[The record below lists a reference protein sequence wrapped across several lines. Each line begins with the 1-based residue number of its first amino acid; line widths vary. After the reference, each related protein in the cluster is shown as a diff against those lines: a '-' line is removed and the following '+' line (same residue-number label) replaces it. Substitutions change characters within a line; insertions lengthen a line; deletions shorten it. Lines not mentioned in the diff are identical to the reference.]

1 MYYPSLTRRTFP
13 GLATLVGSALIAGLA
28 AVPAIAQEAV
38 TTQTINVT
46 GEPVAT
52 PHPHDDTRPKLEHI
66 MREVS
71 ETQIT
76 VTKKATVINLD
87 KEPPVQANN
96 LQQLFTKAP
105 GLVVSEQQNPGQ
117 YNYSYRGLGNPQEA
131 EYTLFLQD
139 GLPLMAE
146 WIGFPTLYY
155 QPVPQSISEIQFIR
169 GGSSLLYGPE
179 PAPAINFVTKHP
191 APGTP
196 LSGYFEQT
204 GGLNGFYNSYASVE
218 AAPGPFEY
226 RLDAD
231 YQTSDGQRNNGHY
244 DLWQANGYLGYRPS
258 NNQLIAFDVHA
269 SRFNG
274 GDPGKLT
281 LAQFNND
288 QNFATTPYNEN
299 WVDRYNFVLRYEAN
313 LGDGWLMQAKGWF
326 THQDIDSRSAGNLG
340 PATSLNPTVFP
351 TSTTFG
357 YEEFNNGGLDLRF
370 RKKWG
375 EGTMFK
381 GSALTF
387 GGVAYHGEAPFQRYT
402 LQNTNINTPNG
413 LTLANYGPDFLY
425 APRGAKANTIL
436 RIAGVPTDIGATLD
450 QQRSADYQAFFVED
464 LIRIGSFHIV
474 PSFRLDHENVEV
486 DSTGAP
492 WLSPPLPAGSPNIGP
507 NTISADHWIP
517 LWGIGLG
524 NDFGKGNETYF
535 NASSGWRPTRFFD
548 IAGTART
555 TQPGQPIPDP
565 FRSLDI
571 ELGVHGTPIK
581 GFWYDV
587 GLFWMEFENR
597 TESINVGGSSTLF
610 FVQNS
615 GNTRHRGVEAEVSY
629 DLLAPFQT
637 EIVPATTTADAK
649 SGKDVTVPPPAHP
662 LQLIVFSNF
671 QYLDAEFTES
681 EIFIPGSTTQTLV
694 GNAPAYAP
702 EFIWKG
708 GVTFQKEKC
717 FRVTVSG
724 VHVSDQFWADNNRPN
739 PATATTAAAILVPAV
754 IPAYTVFNLSAE
766 VYLAKNV
773 RLFGGISN
781 LADEKYYSRVFLN
794 GLIDPAP
801 RRTGYAGLSV
811 EF

>member
-1 MYYPSLTRRTFP
+1 MGHRYLFYRCPAALSVTAILTV
-13 GLATLVGSALIAGLA
+13 ACCSTLR
-28 AVPAIAQEAV
+28 AQEAV
-38 TTQTINVT
+38 LTQTINVT

-71 ETQIT
+71 DTQIT
-76 VTKKATVINLD
+76 VTKKATVIHLD
-87 KEPPVQANN
+87 KEAPVEANN

-117 YNYSYRGLGNPQEA
+117 YNYSYRGLGNPQES

-155 QPVPQSISEIQFIR
+155 QPVPQSISEIEFIR

-179 PAPAINFVTKHP
+179 PAPAVNFVTKHP
-191 APGTP
+191 GPGTP
-196 LSGYFEQT
+196 LGGYFEHT
-204 GGLNGFYNSYASVE
+204 GGLNGYYNSYASIQE
-218 AAPGPFEY
+218 ASGPLEF
-226 RLDAD
+226 RADAD
-231 YQTSDGQRNNGHY
+231 YQTSDGQRNNGDY
-244 DLWQANGYLGYRPS
+244 KLWQANGYLGYRPDS
-258 NNQLIAFDVHA
+258 NNLIALDVHA

-281 LAQFNND
+281 LAQFDND
-288 QNFATTPYNEN
+288 QNFSTTPYNQN
-299 WVDRYNFVLRYEAN
+299 WVDRYNFVLRYEADF
-313 LGDGWLMQAKGWF
+313 GDGWLMQAKGWF

-340 PATSLNPTVFP
+340 AATSLNPTVFP

-375 EGTMFK
+375 DGTMFK
-381 GSALTF
+381 GSVLTF

-413 LTLANYGPDFLY
+413 VTLANFGPNFLY
-425 APRGAKANTIL
+425 APRGSKANTIL
-436 RIAGVPTDIGATLD
+436 IINGVPTDIGATLD
-450 QQRSADYQAFFVED
+450 QQRTADYQAFFVED

-474 PSFRLDHENVEV
+474 PSFRLDHENVQV
-486 DSTGAP
+486 DSTAAP
-492 WLSPPLPAGSPNIGP
+492 WLSPPLAAGNTNIGP

-517 LWGIGLG
+517 LWGIGMG

-548 IAGTART
+548 IAGTSRT
-555 TQPGQPIPDP
+555 IPFGQPTPDP

-587 GLFWMEFENR
+587 GLFWMQFENR
-597 TESINVGGSSTLF
+597 TENINVNGSSTLF

-615 GNTRHRGVEAEVSY
+615 GNTRHRGIEAEFSY
-629 DLLAPFQT
+629 DLLAPFASDLASAS
-637 EIVPATTTADAK
+637 VTTDPK
-649 SGKDVTVPPPAHP
+649 SGKDVTPPPTSHP

-681 EIFIPGSTTQTLV
+681 GVLIPGTTQTLV
-694 GNAPAYAP
+694 GNTPAYAP
-702 EFIWKG
+702 DFIWKG
-708 GVTFQKEKC
+708 GITFQKEKC

-739 PATATTAAAILVPAV
+739 PATATTAAAIVVPAV
-754 IPAYTVFNLSAE
+754 IPAYTVFNFSTE
-766 VYLAKNV
+766 VYVTKNV

-781 LADEKYYSRVFLN
+781 LGDEKYYSRVFLN

>member
-1 MYYPSLTRRTFP
+1 MYYPSLTRRTSL
-13 GLATLVGSALIAGLA
+13 GLATLISSALIAGLS
-28 AVPAIAQEAV
+28 AVPAFAQQSV
-38 TTQTINVT
+38 TTQTVNVT

-52 PHPHDDTRPKLEHI
+52 PHPQDDTRPKLEHI
-66 MREVS
+66 MREVDG
-71 ETQIT
+71 TQIT

-117 YNYSYRGLGNPQEA
+117 FNYSFRGLGNPQES

-179 PAPAINFVTKHP
+179 PAPAVNFVTRHP

-204 GGLNGFYNSYASVE
+204 GGLNGFYNSYASVQ

-231 YQTSDGQRNNGHY
+231 YQTSDGQRNNGQY
-244 DLWQANGYLGYRPS
+244 DLWQANGYLGYRPTT
-258 NNQLIAFDVHA
+258 NQLIAIDIHA

-313 LGDGWLMQAKGWF
+313 LGDGWLLQAKAWF
-326 THQDIDSRSAGNLG
+326 THQDIDSRSAGNL
-340 PATSLNPTVFP
+340 NPTVANP
-351 TSTTFG
+351 SGLPSSTTFG
-357 YEEFNNGGLDLRF
+357 YEEFNNGGVDLRF

-387 GGVAYHGEAPFQRYT
+387 GGVVYHGEAPFQRYT
-402 LQNTNINTPNG
+402 LQNTTIG
-413 LTLANYGPDFLY
+413 QTLANYGPDFLY
-425 APRGAKANTIL
+425 APRGAKADTIQ
-436 RIAGVPTDIGATLD
+436 RINGVPTDIGATLD
-450 QQRSADYQAFFVED
+450 QDRTADYQALFVED

-486 DSTGAP
+486 DSKAAP
-492 WLSPPLPAGSPNIGP
+492 WLSPPLAAGSPNIGP

-565 FRSLDI
+565 FRSTDI

-637 EIVPATTTADAK
+637 EIVPVTADPK
-649 SGKDVTVPPPAHP
+649 SGKDVTAPPPAHP

-681 EIFIPGSTTQTLV
+681 QVLIPGSTTQTLV
-694 GNAPAYAP
+694 GNEPAYAP

-708 GVTFQKEKC
+708 GITFQKEKC
-717 FRVTVSG
+717 FRVSVSG

-739 PATATTAAAILVPAV
+739 PATPVGAPILVPAV
-754 IPAYTVFNLSAE
+754 IPAYTVFNFSAE

-781 LADEKYYSRVFLN
+781 LGDEKYYSRVFLN

-801 RRTGYAGLSV
+801 QRTGYAGVSV

>member
-1 MYYPSLTRRTFP
+1 MNRFMYNSARNRIVALT
-13 GLATLVGSALIAGLA
+13 IAGA
-28 AVPAIAQEAV
+28 AVLVALSTPLHAQEAV
-38 TTQTINVT
+38 TTTRIEVV

-76 VTKKATVINLD
+76 VTKKATVITLD
-87 KEPPVQANN
+87 KQAPNQNN
-96 LQQLFTKAP
+96 NNQELFVKAP

-117 YNYSYRGLGNPQEA
+117 FNYSYRGLGNPQES

-191 APGTP
+191 VPGTP
-196 LSGYFEQT
+196 WSAYMEQV
-204 GGLNGFYNSYASVE
+204 GGADGFYNSYASVQE
-218 AAPGPFEY
+218 AMGPLEF
-226 RLDAD
+226 RMDAD
-231 YQTSDGQRNNGHY
+231 YQTSDGQRDNGWY
-244 DLWQANGYLGYRPS
+244 DLWQANGYLGYRP
-258 NNQLIAFDVHA
+258 NNDHLIAFDVHL

-274 GDPGKLT
+274 GDPGKIDY
-281 LAQFNND
+281 AQFQANQD
-288 QNFATTPYNEN
+288 YASTPYNEN

-326 THQDIDSRSAGNLG
+326 THQDIDSRSGANLAKAKPTDVFG
-340 PATSLNPTVFP
+340 TNPP
-351 TSTTFG
+351 GSTQFG
-357 YEEFNNGGLDLRF
+357 YEEFNNGGVDLRF

-402 LQNTNINTPNG
+402 LNNNPASPAFFGPN
-413 LTLANYGPDFLY
+413 FLD
-425 APRGAKANTIL
+425 APRGTTSAAV
-436 RIAGVPTDIGATLD
+436 ALD
-450 QQRSADYQAFFVED
+450 QDRSADYQAFFIED

-474 PSFRLDHENVEV
+474 PSFRLDHEHVEV
-486 DSTGAP
+486 DSAVAP
-492 WLSPPLPAGSPNIGP
+492 FTSPPLLPGSPNIGP
-507 NTISADHWIP
+507 SSISADHWVP

-535 NASSGWRPTRFFD
+535 SATTGWRPTRFFD

-555 TQPGQPIPDP
+555 IPVGDPIPDP
-565 FRSLDI
+565 FNSLDI

-597 TESINVGGSSTLF
+597 TENVNIAGSSTLF
-610 FVQNS
+610 FVQNT
-615 GNTRHRGVEAEVSY
+615 GNTRHRGVEAEFSY
-629 DLLAPFQT
+629 DLLAPFQP
-637 EIVPATTTADAK
+637 EITPASVTTDAK
-649 SGKDVTVPPPAHP
+649 SGKDVSVAPEPTRP

-681 EIFIPGSTTQTLV
+681 DLLAPGTNQSLV
-694 GNAPAYAP
+694 GNTPAYAP
-702 EFIWKG
+702 DFLWKG
-708 GVTFQKEKC
+708 GITFQKEKC
-717 FRVTVSG
+717 FRLTFSG
-724 VHVSDQFWADNNRPN
+724 VHVADQFFADNNRPN
-739 PATATTAAAILVPAV
+739 PASPLGAAAIVPAV
-754 IPAYTVFNLSAE
+754 IPSYTVFNFSSE
-766 VYLAKNV
+766 WYLTKNV
-773 RLFGGISN
+773 RLIAGVSN

-801 RRTGYAGLSV
+801 HRTGYAGLSV

>member
-1 MYYPSLTRRTFP
+1 MLSRLGSRAIAISAGAALCVIAWSRSLH
-13 GLATLVGSALIAGLA
+13 
-28 AVPAIAQEAV
+28 AQEAV
-38 TTQTINVT
+38 TTQTITVT

-76 VTKKATVINLD
+76 VTKKATVIPLD
-87 KEPPVQANN
+87 KQAPNEGNN
-96 LQQLFTKAP
+96 NQELFTKTP
-105 GLVVSEQQNPGQ
+105 GLIVSEQQNPGQ
-117 YNYSYRGLGNPQEA
+117 FNYSYRGLGNPQES

-191 APGTP
+191 VPGTP
-196 LSGYFEQT
+196 WSAYFEQV
-204 GGLNGFYNSYASVE
+204 GGADGFYNSYGSVQE
-218 AAPGPFEY
+218 ANGPVEL

-231 YQTSDGQRNNGHY
+231 YQHSDGQRNNGQY
-244 DLWQANGYLGYRPS
+244 DLWQANGYLGYRPTT
-258 NNQLIAFDVHA
+258 NQLIAFDFHS

-274 GDPGKLT
+274 GDPGRLT
-281 LAQFNND
+281 LAQFQND
-288 QNFATTPYNEN
+288 QNFSTTPYNEN
-299 WVDRYNFVLRYEAN
+299 WVDRYTGVLRYEVDF
-313 LGDGWLMQAKGWF
+313 GGGWLMQAKGWF
-326 THQDIDSRSAGNLG
+326 THQDIDSRSAGNLA
-340 PATSLNPTVFP
+340 PATAVVPTVFP

-357 YEEFNNGGLDLRF
+357 YEEFNNGGVDLRF

-387 GGVAYHGEAPFQRYT
+387 GGVVYHGEAPFTRYT
-402 LQNTNINTPNG
+402 LNNATSG
-413 LTLANYGPDFLY
+413 ANFLF
-425 APRGAKANTIL
+425 APRGTTSTNI
-436 RIAGVPTDIGATLD
+436 PLD
-450 QQRSADYQAFFVED
+450 QDRTADYQAFFMED
-464 LIRIGSFHIV
+464 LIRIGNFHIV

-486 DSTGAP
+486 DSALAP
-492 WLSPPLPAGSPNIGP
+492 WLPNPTLTPPTTATTGPAK
-507 NTISADHWIP
+507 ISADHWIP

-535 NASSGWRPTRFFD
+535 SATSGWRPTRFFD
-548 IAGTART
+548 IAGTSRT
-555 TQPGQPIPDP
+555 IQPGQTIPDP
-565 FRSLDI
+565 FKSLDI

-597 TESINVGGSSTLF
+597 TENVNVGGSSTLF
-610 FVQNS
+610 FVQNT
-615 GNTRHRGVEAEVSY
+615 GNTRHRGIEAEFSY

-637 EIVPATTTADAK
+637 EIAPVTTTADSK
-649 SGKDVTVPPPAHP
+649 SSNKDVAVAPPPSHP
-662 LQLIVFSNF
+662 LQLIIFSNVQF
-671 QYLDAEFTES
+671 LDAEFTES
-681 EIFIPGSTTQTLV
+681 ALFVPGTTRTLV
-694 GNAPAYAP
+694 GNTPAYAP
-702 EFIWKG
+702 DFIWKG
-708 GVTFQKEKC
+708 GITFQKEKC

-724 VHVSDQFWADNNRPN
+724 VHVSDQFWADNNLGN
-739 PATATTAAAILVPAV
+739 PAVGAPLLVPAV
-754 IPAYTVFNLSAE
+754 VPSYTVFNFSSE
-766 VYLAKNV
+766 WYLTKNV
-773 RLFGGISN
+773 RLIAGVSN
-781 LADEKYYSRVFLN
+781 LGDEKYYSRVFLN

-801 RRTGYAGLSV
+801 RRTGYAGVSV

>member
-1 MYYPSLTRRTFP
+1 MNLPCVNRARVALLLTAIVAA
-13 GLATLVGSALIAGLA
+13 LGSSIY
-28 AVPAIAQEAV
+28 AQESTST
-38 TTQTINVT
+38 TTQGITVT
-46 GEPVAT
+46 GEPVST

-191 APGTP
+191 VPGAP

-204 GGLNGFYNSYASVE
+204 GGLNGFYNSYGSVQQAS
-218 AAPGPFEY
+218 GPLEF
-226 RLDAD
+226 RADAD
-231 YQTSDGQRNNGHY
+231 YQTSDGQRNNGWY
-244 DLWQANGYLGYRPS
+244 DLWQANGYLGYRP
-258 NNQLIAFDVHA
+258 NDDNLIAFDVHA

-281 LAQFNND
+281 LAQFEND
-288 QNFATTPYNEN
+288 QNFSTTPSNEN

-340 PATSLNPTVFP
+340 PATSLNPTVLP

-375 EGTMFK
+375 QGTMFK

-387 GGVAYHGEAPFQRYT
+387 GGVVYHGEAPFQRYT
-402 LQNTNINTPNG
+402 LNAANTGAT
-413 LTLANYGPDFLY
+413 FLF
-425 APRGAKANTIL
+425 APRGSKAGDPFI
-436 RIAGVPTDIGATLD
+436 PLD
-450 QQRSADYQAFFVED
+450 QDRTADYQAFFIED

-486 DSTGAP
+486 NSARAP
-492 WLSPPLPAGSPNIGP
+492 WLSPPLPAGSANIGP

-548 IAGTART
+548 IAGTSRT
-555 TQPGQPIPDP
+555 IQPGQSIPDP
-565 FRSLDI
+565 FESLDI

-581 GFWYDV
+581 GLWYDV
-587 GLFWMEFENR
+587 GLFWMEFSNR
-597 TESINVGGSSTLF
+597 TENINVGGSSTLF

-615 GNTRHRGVEAEVSY
+615 GNTRHRGIEAEISY
-629 DLLAPFQT
+629 DLLAPFQH
-637 EIVPATTTADAK
+637 EMPATTTTDAK
-649 SGKDVTVPPPAHP
+649 SGKDVSVAPPPSRP

-681 EIFIPGSTTQTLV
+681 EIFIPGTTQTLV
-694 GNAPAYAP
+694 GNQPAYAP
-702 EFIWKG
+702 DFIWKG
-708 GVTFQKEKC
+708 GISFQKEKC
-717 FRVTVSG
+717 FRISLSG

-739 PATATTAAAILVPAV
+739 PATASGAAVLVPAV
-754 IPAYTVFNLSAE
+754 IPSYTVFNLNAE
-766 VYLAKNV
+766 VYLTKNI
-773 RLFGGISN
+773 RLFGGVSN
-781 LADEKYYSRVFLN
+781 LGDEKYYSRVFLN

-801 RRTGYAGLSV
+801 QRTGYAGLSV

>member
-1 MYYPSLTRRTFP
+1 MFC
-13 GLATLVGSALIAGLA
+13 LASRPSALALALMIALLA
-28 AVPAIAQEAV
+28 WPFSLRAQEAESGIIV
-38 TTQTINVT
+38 TA
-46 GEPVAT
+46 EPVPT

-71 ETQIT
+71 DTQIT

-105 GLVVSEQQNPGQ
+105 GLIVSEQQNPGQ
-117 YNYSYRGLGNPQEA
+117 FNFSYRGLGNPQES

-169 GGSSLLYGPE
+169 GGNSLLYGPE
-179 PAPAINFVTKHP
+179 PAPVVNFVTKHP
-191 APGTP
+191 APGAP
-196 LSGYFEQT
+196 LGGYFEQT
-204 GGLNGFYNSYASVE
+204 GGLNGFYNSYGSVQQ
-218 AAPGPFEY
+218 ATGPWEF
-226 RLDAD
+226 RADAD
-231 YQTSDGQRNNGHY
+231 YQTYDGQRNNGQY
-244 DLWQANGYLGYRPS
+244 DLWQANGYLGYRPNE
-258 NNQLIAFDVHA
+258 NNLIAFDVHA

-281 LAQFNND
+281 LAQFEND

-326 THQDIDSRSAGNLG
+326 THQDIDSRSANNLG
-340 PATSLNPTVFP
+340 PATSLNPTVLP

-381 GSALTF
+381 GSSLTF
-387 GGVAYHGEAPFQRYT
+387 GGVVYHGEAPFRRYNLT
-402 LQNTNINTPNG
+402 AANTG
-413 LTLANYGPDFLY
+413 ANFLY
-425 APRGAKANTIL
+425 APRGTTAPDPNVL
-436 RIAGVPTDIGATLD
+436 LD
-450 QQRSADYQAFFVED
+450 QDRTADYQAFFVED

-486 DSTGAP
+486 DSSRAP
-492 WLSPPLPAGSPNIGP
+492 WLSPPLPANSPNIGP
-507 NTISADHWIP
+507 DNISADHWIP

-548 IAGTART
+548 IAGTSRT
-555 TQPGQPIPDP
+555 IPTGQPLPDP

-587 GLFWMEFENR
+587 GLFWMQFENR

-615 GNTRHRGVEAEVSY
+615 GN
-629 DLLAPFQT
+629 
-637 EIVPATTTADAK
+637 
-649 SGKDVTVPPPAHP
+649 
-662 LQLIVFSNF
+662 
-671 QYLDAEFTES
+671 
-681 EIFIPGSTTQTLV
+681 
-694 GNAPAYAP
+694 
-702 EFIWKG
+702 
-708 GVTFQKEKC
+708 
-717 FRVTVSG
+717 
-724 VHVSDQFWADNNRPN
+724 
-739 PATATTAAAILVPAV
+739 
-754 IPAYTVFNLSAE
+754 
-766 VYLAKNV
+766 
-773 RLFGGISN
+773 
-781 LADEKYYSRVFLN
+781 
-794 GLIDPAP
+794 
-801 RRTGYAGLSV
+801 
-811 EF
+811 

>member
-1 MYYPSLTRRTFP
+1 MSSFLTVRRNALVVALSL
-13 GLATLVGSALIAGLA
+13 ALPFSLR
-28 AVPAIAQEAV
+28 AQESV
-38 TTQTINVT
+38 TTSAVQVT
-46 GEPVAT
+46 GDPVAT

-76 VTKKATVINLD
+76 VTKKATVISLD
-87 KEPPVQANN
+87 QQAPMQGNN
-96 LQQLFTKAP
+96 NQELFTKAP

-117 YNYSYRGLGNPQEA
+117 FNYSYRGLGNPQES

-191 APGTP
+191 APGSP
-196 LSGYFEQT
+196 LAGFFEQV
-204 GGLNGFYNSYASVE
+204 GGANGFYNTYASVQQ
-218 AAPGPFEY
+218 ASGPLEF
-226 RLDAD
+226 RMDAD
-231 YQTSDGQRNNGHY
+231 YQTSDGQRNNGWY
-244 DLWQANGYLGYRPS
+244 DLWQANGYLGYRP
-258 NNQLIAFDVHA
+258 NNNNLIAFDVHA

-274 GDPGKLT
+274 GDPGRLT
-281 LAQFNND
+281 LAQFEND
-288 QNFATTPYNEN
+288 QNFSTTPYNEN

-351 TSTTFG
+351 TSTTMG
-357 YEEFNNGGLDLRF
+357 NEAFNNGGVDLRF

-387 GGVAYHGEAPFQRYT
+387 GGVVYHGDAPFTRYT
-402 LQNTNINTPNG
+402 LNNANTG
-413 LTLANYGPDFLY
+413 ANFLY
-425 APRGAKANTIL
+425 APRGTTSTA
-436 RIAGVPTDIGATLD
+436 VTLD
-450 QQRSADYQAFFVED
+450 QDRTADYQAFFIED

-474 PSFRLDHENVEV
+474 PSFRLDHENVQV
-486 DSTGAP
+486 DSAVAP
-492 WLSPPLPAGSPNIGP
+492 FTSPPLPAGSPNIGP
-507 NTISADHWIP
+507 NSISADHWVP

-535 NASSGWRPTRFFD
+535 SATTGWRPTRFFD

-555 TQPGQPIPDP
+555 IPFGESIPDP
-565 FRSLDI
+565 FSSLDI

-597 TESINVGGSSTLF
+597 TENVNIAGSSTLF
-610 FVQNS
+610 FVQNT
-615 GNTRHRGVEAEVSY
+615 GNTRHRGVEAEFSY
-629 DLLAPFQT
+629 DLLAPFQHD
-637 EIVPATTTADAK
+637 VAAASVTTDPK
-649 SGKDVTVPPPAHP
+649 SGKDVSVAPEPQRP

-681 EIFIPGSTTQTLV
+681 ELLVPGTTRTFV
-694 GNAPAYAP
+694 GNTPNYAP
-702 EFIWKG
+702 DFIWKG
-708 GVTFQKEKC
+708 GITFQKEKC
-717 FRVTVSG
+717 FRLTFSG
-724 VHVSDQFWADNNRPN
+724 VHVSDQFWADNNLGN
-739 PATATTAAAILVPAV
+739 PAVPTVASPSLVPAV
-754 IPAYTVFNLSAE
+754 IPAYTVFNFSSE
-766 VYLAKNV
+766 WYLTKNV
-773 RLFGGISN
+773 RLIAGVSN
-781 LADEKYYSRVFLN
+781 LTDEKYYSRVFLN
-794 GLIDPAP
+794 GLIEPAP
-801 RRTGYAGLSV
+801 RRTGYAGVSV

>member
-1 MYYPSLTRRTFP
+1 MFSRSYPGCSLA
-13 GLATLVGSALIAGLA
+13 LALA
-28 AVPAIAQEAV
+28 AVLFGLPFSLRAQQEQEARIIV
-38 TTQTINVT
+38 TAETL
-46 GEPVAT
+46 PT

-71 ETQIT
+71 DTQVT
-76 VTKKATVINLD
+76 VTKKATVIKLD

-105 GLVVSEQQNPGQ
+105 GLIVSEQQNPGQ
-117 YNYSYRGLGNPQEA
+117 YNYSYRGLGNPQES

-169 GGSSLLYGPE
+169 GGNSLLYGPE
-179 PAPAINFVTKHP
+179 PAPAVNFITKHP

-196 LSGYFEQT
+196 LAGYFEQT
-204 GGLNGFYNSYASVE
+204 GGLNGFYNSYAS
-218 AAPGPFEY
+218 AQQASGPWEF
-226 RLDAD
+226 RADAD
-231 YQTSDGQRNNGHY
+231 YQTSDGQRNNGWY
-244 DLWQANGYLGYRPS
+244 DLWQANGYLGYRP
-258 NNQLIAFDVHA
+258 NNDHLLAFDVHA

-274 GDPGKLT
+274 GDPGRLT
-281 LAQFNND
+281 LAQFEND
-288 QNFATTPYNEN
+288 QNFSTTPYNEN

-326 THQDIDSRSAGNLG
+326 THQDIDSRSAANLA
-340 PATSLNPTVFP
+340 PATSLNPTTFP

-357 YEEFNNGGLDLRF
+357 YEEFNNGGFDLRF
-370 RKKWG
+370 RKRWG
-375 EGTMFK
+375 EGSMFK

-387 GGVAYHGEAPFQRYT
+387 GGLVYHGEAPFQRYT
-402 LQNTNINTPNG
+402 LNNTAGSRGNV
-413 LTLANYGPDFLY
+413 GPTFLY
-425 APRGAKANTIL
+425 APRGTTSGSI
-436 RIAGVPTDIGATLD
+436 PLD
-450 QQRSADYQAFFVED
+450 QDRSADYQAFFIED

-486 DSTGAP
+486 DSTFAP
-492 WLSPPLPAGSPNIGP
+492 WLPNPTVTPPITATTGPAS
-507 NTISADHWIP
+507 ISADHWIP

-535 NASSGWRPTRFFD
+535 NASTGWRPTRFFD

-555 TQPGQPIPDP
+555 IQPGQPIPDP
-565 FRSLDI
+565 FESLDI
-571 ELGVHGTPIK
+571 ELGIHGTPIK

-587 GLFWMEFENR
+587 GLFWMEFSNR
-597 TESINVGGSSTLF
+597 TENINVAGSSTLF

-615 GNTRHRGVEAEVSY
+615 GNTRHRGIEAEFSY
-629 DLLAPFQT
+629 DFLAPFQH
-637 EIVPATTTADAK
+637 EMPATTTTDAK
-649 SGKDVTVPPPAHP
+649 SGKDVSVPAPPSHP

-681 EIFIPGSTTQTLV
+681 EVLIPGTTQTLV
-694 GNAPAYAP
+694 GNEPAYAP

-708 GVTFQKEKC
+708 GITFQKEKC
-717 FRVTVSG
+717 FRITLSG

-739 PATATTAAAILVPAV
+739 PATATGAAILVPAV
-754 IPAYTVFNLSAE
+754 IPSYTVFNLNAE
-766 VYLAKNV
+766 VYLTKNV
-773 RLFGGISN
+773 RLFGGVSN
-781 LADEKYYSRVFLN
+781 LGDEKYYSRVFLN

-801 RRTGYAGLSV
+801 QRTGYAGLSV

>member
-1 MYYPSLTRRTFP
+1 MHQKNAPRSACIAASILFGLVYALAITPSLH
-13 GLATLVGSALIAGLA
+13 
-28 AVPAIAQEAV
+28 AQTAV

-117 YNYSYRGLGNPQEA
+117 YNYSYRGLGNPQES

-179 PAPAINFVTKHP
+179 PAPAVNFVTRHP
-191 APGTP
+191 APGEP
-196 LSGYFEQT
+196 VNGYFEQT
-204 GGLNGFYNSYASVE
+204 GGVNGFYNSYASVQ
-218 AAPGPFEY
+218 AAPGPWEY
-226 RLDAD
+226 RLDGD
-231 YQTSDGQRNNGHY
+231 YQHADGQRNNGQY

-326 THQDIDSRSAGNLG
+326 THQDIDSRSANNLG
-340 PATSLNPTVFP
+340 PATSLNPTVLP
-351 TSTTFG
+351 TNTTFG

-387 GGVAYHGEAPFQRYT
+387 GGVVYHGEAPFQRYT
-402 LQNTNINTPNG
+402 LTA
-413 LTLANYGPDFLY
+413 ANSGANFLY
-425 APRGAKANTIL
+425 APRGTTSSAI
-436 RIAGVPTDIGATLD
+436 PLD
-450 QQRSADYQAFFVED
+450 QDRTADYQAIFAED

-474 PSFRLDHENVEV
+474 PSFRLDHEKVQV
-486 DSTGAP
+486 DSTYAP
-492 WLSPPLPAGSPNIGP
+492 WLINPTVTPPVTVQTGPAS
-507 NTISADHWIP
+507 ISADHWIP

-548 IAGTART
+548 IAGTSRT
-555 TQPGQPIPDP
+555 IQPGQPIPDP
-565 FRSLDI
+565 FRSTDF

-615 GNTRHRGVEAEVSY
+615 GNTRHRGIEAEVSY
-629 DLLAPFQT
+629 DFLAPFQN
-637 EIVPATTTADAK
+637 EIISTATTKDAK
-649 SGKDVTVPPPAHP
+649 SGKDVSVAPPPAHP
-662 LQLIVFSNF
+662 LQLIVFSNVQF
-671 QYLDAEFTES
+671 LDAEFTES
-681 EIFIPGSTTQTLV
+681 SILIPGSTTQTLV

-702 EFIWKG
+702 DVIWKG
-708 GVTFQKEKC
+708 GISFQKENC
-717 FRVTVSG
+717 FRISFSG
-724 VHVSDQFWADNNRPN
+724 VYTSDQFWADNNRPN
-739 PATATTAAAILVPAV
+739 PATAIGAAILVPAV
-754 IPAYTVFNLSAE
+754 IPSYTVFNFSTE
-766 VYLAKNV
+766 VYLSKNV

-781 LADEKYYSRVFLN
+781 LGDEKYYSRVFLN

-801 RRTGYAGLSV
+801 RRTGYAGVSV
-811 EF
+811 QF

>member
-1 MYYPSLTRRTFP
+1 MSFPFHRFKSIAFVLMATGVALPFSLR
-13 GLATLVGSALIAGLA
+13 
-28 AVPAIAQEAV
+28 AQQSV

-76 VTKKATVINLD
+76 VTKKATVIPLD
-87 KEPPVQANN
+87 KQAPNEGNN
-96 LQQLFTKAP
+96 NQELFTKAP
-105 GLVVSEQQNPGQ
+105 GLIVSEQQNPGQ
-117 YNYSYRGLGNPQEA
+117 FNYSFRGLGNPQES

-139 GLPLMAE
+139 ALPLMAE

-191 APGTP
+191 VPGTP
-196 LSGYFEQT
+196 WSAYFEQV
-204 GGLNGFYNSYASVE
+204 GGADGFYNSYGSVQE
-218 AAPGPFEY
+218 ANGPVEV
-226 RLDAD
+226 RMDAD
-231 YQTSDGQRNNGHY
+231 YQHSDGQRNNGQY
-244 DLWQANGYLGYRPS
+244 DLWQANGYIGYRPTT
-258 NNQLIAFDVHA
+258 NQLIAFDFHA

-274 GDPGKLT
+274 GDPGKLS
-281 LAQFNND
+281 LAQFQND
-288 QNFATTPYNEN
+288 QNFSTTPYNEN
-299 WVDRYNFVLRYEAN
+299 WVDRYTGVLRYEVEF
-313 LGDGWLMQAKGWF
+313 GGGWLMQAKGWY
-326 THQDIDSRSAGNLG
+326 THQDIDSRSANNLG
-340 PATSLNPTVFP
+340 PATALVPTVFP

-387 GGVAYHGEAPFQRYT
+387 GGVVYHGEAPFSRYT
-402 LQNTNINTPNG
+402 LTNANTG
-413 LTLANYGPDFLY
+413 ANFLY
-425 APRGAKANTIL
+425 APRDTTSSAIPLLQDRT
-436 RIAGVPTDIGATLD
+436 
-450 QQRSADYQAFFVED
+450 ADYQAFFIED

-486 DSTGAP
+486 DSTFAP
-492 WLSPPLPAGSPNIGP
+492 WLPNPTVTPPITATTGPAS
-507 NTISADHWIP
+507 ISADHLIP

-535 NASSGWRPTRFFD
+535 SATTGWRPTRFFD
-548 IAGTART
+548 IAGTSRT
-555 TQPGQPIPDP
+555 IQPGQPIPDP
-565 FRSLDI
+565 FHSLDI
-571 ELGVHGTPIK
+571 ELGIHGTPIK
-581 GFWYDV
+581 GLWYDF

-597 TESINVGGSSTLF
+597 TESVNVGGSSTLF
-610 FVQNS
+610 FVQNT
-615 GNTRHRGVEAEVSY
+615 GNTRHRGIEAEFSY

-637 EIVPATTTADAK
+637 EITPASVTTDSKA
-649 SGKDVTVPPPAHP
+649 SSKDVSVAPPPSHP
-662 LQLIVFSNF
+662 IQLIVFSNF

-681 EIFIPGSTTQTLV
+681 ALLVPGTTRTFV
-694 GNAPAYAP
+694 GNTPNYAP
-702 EFIWKG
+702 DFIWKG
-708 GVTFQKEKC
+708 GITFQREKC
-717 FRVTVSG
+717 FRFTFSG
-724 VHVSDQFWADNNRPN
+724 VHVSEQFWADNNLGN
-739 PATATTAAAILVPAV
+739 PATGGPLLVPAV
-754 IPAYTVFNLSAE
+754 IPSYTVFNFSSE
-766 VYLAKNV
+766 FYLTKNV
-773 RLFGGISN
+773 RLIAGVSN
-781 LADEKYYSRVFLN
+781 IADEQYYSRVFLN

-801 RRTGYAGLSV
+801 RRTGYAGVSV

>member
-1 MYYPSLTRRTFP
+1 MPYRNLSRPASL
-13 GLATLVGSALIAGLA
+13 GLTTVTISALVAGLA
-28 AVPAIAQEAV
+28 AVSAVRAQQSV
-38 TTQTINVT
+38 TTQTIEVT

-117 YNYSYRGLGNPQEA
+117 YNYSYRGLGNPQES

-179 PAPAINFVTKHP
+179 PAPAVNFVTKHP

-204 GGLNGFYNSYASVE
+204 GGLNGFYNSYASVQ

-274 GDPGKLT
+274 GDPGRLT

-326 THQDIDSRSAGNLG
+326 THQDIDARSANNLG
-340 PATSLNPTVFP
+340 PTTALMPTVLP

-357 YEEFNNGGLDLRF
+357 YEEFNNGGVDLRF

-387 GGVAYHGEAPFQRYT
+387 GGVAYHGEAPFSRYT
-402 LQNTNINTPNG
+402 LNNANTG
-413 LTLANYGPDFLY
+413 ANFLY
-425 APRGAKANTIL
+425 APRGTTSTAIPLLQDRT
-436 RIAGVPTDIGATLD
+436 
-450 QQRSADYQAFFVED
+450 ADYQAFFIED

-486 DSTGAP
+486 DSTYAP
-492 WLSPPLPAGSPNIGP
+492 WLVNPTVTPPIAVATGPA
-507 NTISADHWIP
+507 TISADHWIP

-548 IAGTART
+548 IAGTSRT
-555 TQPGQPIPDP
+555 IQPGQPIPDP

-597 TESINVGGSSTLF
+597 TENINVAGSSTLF

-615 GNTRHRGVEAEVSY
+615 GNTRHRGVEAEFSY

-637 EIVPATTTADAK
+637 EIAPVTKTADSK
-649 SGKDVTVPPPAHP
+649 SNKDVAVAPPPSRP
-662 LQLIVFSNF
+662 LQLIVFSNV

-681 EIFIPGSTTQTLV
+681 QVLIPGTTQTLV
-694 GNAPAYAP
+694 GNEPAYAP

-708 GVTFQKEKC
+708 GITFQKEKC

-739 PATATTAAAILVPAV
+739 PATATGAAILVPAV
-754 IPAYTVFNLSAE
+754 VPAYTVFNFSGE
-766 VYLAKNV
+766 VYLGKNV
-773 RLFGGISN
+773 RLFGGVSN
-781 LADEKYYSRVFLN
+781 LGDEKYYSRVFLN

-801 RRTGYAGLSV
+801 RRTGYAGVSV